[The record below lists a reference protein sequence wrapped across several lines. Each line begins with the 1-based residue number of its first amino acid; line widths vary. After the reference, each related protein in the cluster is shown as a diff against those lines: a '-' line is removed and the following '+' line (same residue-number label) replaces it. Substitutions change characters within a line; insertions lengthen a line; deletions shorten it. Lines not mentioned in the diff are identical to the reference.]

1 MNDNR
6 NTKDSSWFYEDL
18 NPILK
23 NSYLNVLIADY
34 RIGNL
39 VLIRS
44 DVCVPKSTRVN
55 LSIH

>member
-1 MNDNR
+1 MDN
-6 NTKDSSWFYEDL
+6 SWFYEDL

-23 NSYLNVLIADY
+23 KSYLNVLIADY

-44 DVCVPKSTRVN
+44 DVCVPKSMRVN
-55 LSIH
+55 LSIHQYLH